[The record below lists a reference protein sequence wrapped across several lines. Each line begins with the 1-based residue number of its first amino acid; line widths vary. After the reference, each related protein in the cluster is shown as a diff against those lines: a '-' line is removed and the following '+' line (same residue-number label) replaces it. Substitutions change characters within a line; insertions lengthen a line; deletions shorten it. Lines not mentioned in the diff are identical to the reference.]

1 MAGAE
6 GVAEEVALVA
16 GVGAVMERMVLTEI
30 NLRNA

>member
-1 MAGAE
+1 MEVAE
-6 GVAEEVALVA
+6 GVALVA

>member
-6 GVAEEVALVA
+6 AVAEGVALVA
-16 GVGAVMERMVLTEI
+16 VFWAVMERMVLIEI